1 MTQESEKLIQGL
13 GRRYFVVLVVVA
25 SLLLVDQALLQ
36 PLLFRLNGFGPVINL
51 AGRQRMLSQRMTKAA
66 LAIDLD
72 PSKAEYWRRELRDS
86 LDRWKTVHTGLL
98 LGDAQ
103 LGLPPVRDARILHA
117 FAELQPH
124 FQKLSQAGEQAIQ
137 SASIPGEKRSTI
149 DSDVSGT
156 PQIPVLTTDDQRVAI
171 QLLAAEPGYL
181 EQMERVVDLFQIV
194 AIEQVSWLRGLSL
207 ALMLGALSAM
217 VALSWLVLKPANEL
231 IRSQWQRMRI
241 SETQFRSLIE
251 RMHDGLVVLDNDHRI
266 HYVNDRFAQILFR
279 TVDELKGSDIV
290 SLAALPSQAE
300 LKMLLLSANVCSSS
314 PCEIEWQLPASLK
327 CITLTAVGYQEL
339 DDHGAKALFLIVTD
353 ISDRKLAEDR
363 LKDAHR
369 ELEERVALRTGELR
383 DANDELM
390 HQIKERNLAEE
401 NSRRLMIQLAHAN
414 RVTSLGQLATGIA
427 HEINQPLGAIAA
439 YSEALP
445 LVLQNPD
452 QQSDEAARIASRIRD
467 AALRAGSIVNR
478 MRSFLRTS
486 KSEMRLLSINPLIE
500 EVLALCS
507 NELSEQRIEVAK
519 NTSDSED
526 LCFQGDA
533 VQIQQVLM
541 NLIRNS
547 IQAMSGVSDLP
558 RRLTITSFQE
568 DKKLVLVVEDTG
580 PGFQDNW
587 LTTGPF
593 PFHTTKSDGLGMGLS
608 ISQTLIHSHS
618 GELTLENNSS
628 GGARVSFKLAVIHD
642 NSPSNVAHSF
652 CR

>member
-13 GRRYFVVLVVVA
+13 GRRYVIVLAVVA

-36 PLLFRLNGFGPVINL
+36 PLLFQLNGFGPAINL

-72 PSKAEYWRRELRDS
+72 PSQAAYWRRELRDS
-86 LDRWKTVHTGLL
+86 LDRWKTVHAGLL
-98 LGDAQ
+98 YGDAQ
-103 LGLPPVRDARILHA
+103 LGLPPARDARILHA

-124 FQKLSQAGEQAIQ
+124 FQKLLRAGEQAIQ
-137 SASIPGEKRSTI
+137 SASNTSEDRLTI
-149 DSDVSGT
+149 ESEVSST
-156 PQIPVLTTDDQRVAI
+156 PQQPVLTTKDQRIAI

-181 EQMERVVDLFQIV
+181 EQMEGIVDLFQIV

-207 ALMLGALSAM
+207 SLMLGALSAM

-241 SETQFRSLIE
+241 SETQFRSLVE

-266 HYVNDRFAQILFR
+266 HYVNDRFARILYR
-279 TVDELKGSDIV
+279 TVEKLKGSDIV
-290 SLAALPSQAE
+290 SLAARPSQE
-300 LKMLLLSANVCSSS
+300 KLKKLLLNANICSSS
-314 PCEIEWQLPASLK
+314 PCEIEWQLPESLK
-327 CITLTAVGYQEL
+327 CITLTAVGYQAL
-339 DDHGAKALFLIVTD
+339 DDTGAAALFLIVTD
-353 ISDRKLAEDR
+353 ITDRKLAEDQ

-369 ELEERVALRTGELR
+369 ELEDRVALRTSELR
-383 DANDELM
+383 DANNELM
-390 HQIKERNLAEE
+390 HQIEERSLAQE
-401 NSRRLMIQLAHAN
+401 NSRRLMTQLAHAN

-452 QQSDEAARIASRIRD
+452 QQSDEAARIARRIRD
-467 AALRAGSIVNR
+467 AALRAGGIVNR

-486 KSEMRLLSINPLIE
+486 RSEMRILSINPLIE
-500 EVLALCS
+500 DVLALCS
-507 NELSEQRIEVAK
+507 NELSEQRIEVVQ
-519 NTSDSED
+519 NTNNSED
-526 LCFQGDA
+526 LYFHGDA

-541 NLIRNS
+541 NLIRNA

-558 RRLTITSFQE
+558 RRLTITSLRE
-568 DKKLVLVVEDTG
+568 DKKLVLMVEDTG
-580 PGFQDNW
+580 PGFQDHW
-587 LTTGPF
+587 LTSGPF

-628 GGARVSFKLAVIHD
+628 GGARVSFKLTVIHD
-642 NSPSNVAHSF
+642 NSPSNVTHSI